1 MIAKAKIIAEKLGLL
16 PHPEGGYFKE
26 IYRAEEKIGKPELP
40 ERFSGDRNFS
50 TSIYF
55 MLSGNDKSHFH
66 RIKSDEIWHFYSG
79 TALLLHQIDTDGNY
93 SSIKI
98 GNDILAGETPQAI
111 IPHGNWFAAEVD
123 DKNSYALVGCTV
135 SPGFDFS
142 DFELAT
148 QKELCEK
155 YPKYSELIK
164 VFTKA

>member
-1 MIAKAKIIAEKLGLL
+1 MNEKAKIIAEKLGLQ

-26 IYRAEEKIGKPELP
+26 IYRAEEKIGNPELP

-55 MLSGNDKSHFH
+55 MLSGNEKSHFH

-79 TALLLHQIDTDGNY
+79 TTLVLHLIDAAGNY
-93 SSIKI
+93 STVKI
-98 GNDILAGETPQAI
+98 GNDILAGETPQAF
-111 IPHGNWFAAEVD
+111 IPHGNWFAAEVE

-135 SPGFDFS
+135 SPGFDFA

-155 YPKYSELIK
+155 YPEYSELIK